1 MSSRFHSVEGAPS
14 VPPLPLSAAATAYRR
29 RTRRKQAVIAVI
41 AFALLGVFLVDL
53 ATGPA
58 RYSLAQIVPA
68 LLSPDAAAAD
78 VRAILWNIRLPTALM
93 AVVVGAALAVAG
105 AQMQTILANP
115 LASPFTLGI
124 SAAAGFGASLA
135 LAFGFAILP
144 TLVDHMVPLNALLM
158 ALVAA
163 GIIHLFSLQR
173 GATTERIVL
182 LGIALVFSFN
192 AFLTMVQFLASE
204 QAVAAVVFWTMG
216 SLSRV
221 TWPKLGICAAV
232 LALVLPIFM
241 RRAWSLTTL
250 RLGEDRAASL
260 GVKVRP
266 LKLETMALVALL
278 ASVPVAFVGTI
289 GFVGL
294 VGPHIARLL
303 IGEDQRFFLPASALC
318 GALLLSGSSVLS
330 KTLVPGTL
338 LPVGIV
344 TAIIGVPFFL
354 VLILRDARRRP

>member
-1 MSSRFHSVEGAPS
+1 MNRTAPALGASRKTPAA
-14 VPPLPLSAAATAYRR
+14 LSAAAGAYRHGV
-29 RTRRKQAVIAVI
+29 RRKQALV
-41 AFALLGVFLVDL
+41 ALLAALLFVAVLLDL
-53 ATGPA
+53 AFGPA
-58 RYSLAQIVPA
+58 RYSLEQVAYA
-68 LLSPDAAAAD
+68 LVAADAAAPEIQ
-78 VRAILWNIRLPTALM
+78 AILWTIRMPTALM
-93 AVVVGAALAVAG
+93 AAVVGAALAVAG

-135 LAFGFAILP
+135 LAFGFAIIP
-144 TLVDHMVPLNALLM
+144 ALVDYMVPLNALVM

-163 GIIHLFSLQR
+163 GIIHAFSLQR
-173 GATTERIVL
+173 GATTERIIL

-192 AFLTMVQFLASE
+192 AFLTLVQFLASE

-216 SLSRV
+216 SLARV

-250 RLGEDRAASL
+250 RLGEERAASL
-260 GVKVRP
+260 GIDVRR
-266 LKLETMALVALL
+266 LKLETMALVAVL

-294 VGPHIARLL
+294 VGPHMARLL

-318 GALLLSGSSVLS
+318 GALLLSASSILS
-330 KTLVPGTL
+330 KTLAPGTL
-338 LPVGIV
+338 LPIGIV
-344 TAIIGVPFFL
+344 TAVIGVPFFL
-354 VLILRDARRRP
+354 LLILRDARRRP

>member
-1 MSSRFHSVEGAPS
+1 MSDHAQSLEAP
-14 VPPLPLSAAATAYRR
+14 PPTPAPPLSAAGKAYRR
-29 RTRRKQAVIAVI
+29 RTRRKQGVIALVMV
-41 AFALLGVFLVDL
+41 ALLSALLLDL

-68 LLSPDAAAAD
+68 LLTPDAVAPE
-78 VRAILWNIRLPTALM
+78 VRAIVWNIRLPTALM
-93 AVVVGAALAVAG
+93 AIVVGAALAVAG

-144 TLVDHMVPLNALLM
+144 GLVDYMVPLNALLM
-158 ALVAA
+158 ALLAA

-192 AFLTMVQFLASE
+192 AFLTLVQFLASE

-221 TWPKLGICAAV
+221 TWAKLGICAAV
-232 LALVLPIFM
+232 LVLVLPVFM

-260 GVKVRP
+260 GVNVRR

-318 GALLLSGSSVLS
+318 GALLLSASSILS
-330 KTLVPGTL
+330 KVLVPGTL

-354 VLILRDARRRP
+354 VLILRDVRRRP

>member
-1 MSSRFHSVEGAPS
+1 MSGRARSVEGASP
-14 VPPLPLSAAATAYRR
+14 VAGPALSAAAAAYRR
-29 RTRRKQAVIAVI
+29 RTHRKQAVLAFIATV
-41 AFALLGVFLVDL
+41 LLGTVLLDL

-58 RYSLAQIVPA
+58 RYSLGEIIPA
-68 LLSPDAAAAD
+68 LVGADGAAPEI
-78 VRAILWNIRLPTALM
+78 RAILWNIRLPTALM
-93 AVVVGAALAVAG
+93 AVTVGAALAVAG

-115 LASPFTLGI
+115 MASPFTLGI
-124 SAAAGFGASLA
+124 SGAAGFGASLA

-144 TLVDHMVPLNALLM
+144 AFVDYMVPLNALLM
-158 ALVAA
+158 ALLAA
-163 GIIHLFSLQR
+163 GIIHVFSLQR

-192 AFLTMVQFLASE
+192 AFLTLVQFLASE

-221 TWPKLGICAAV
+221 TWPKLGVCIV
-232 LALVLPIFM
+232 MLALVLPVFM

-260 GVKVRP
+260 GIDVRR

-289 GFVGL
+289 GFIGL

-318 GALLLSGSSVLS
+318 GALLLSASSILS

-354 VLILRDARRRP
+354 ALILRDARRG

>member
-1 MSSRFHSVEGAPS
+1 MSQHARVLEGPS
-14 VPPLPLSAAATAYRR
+14 SARPALSATAVAYGRSV
-29 RTRRKQAVIAVI
+29 RRKQALIALL
-41 AFALLGVFLVDL
+41 AAALLGAILLDL
-53 ATGPA
+53 AFGPA
-58 RYSLAQIVPA
+58 RYSLSQVARA
-68 LLSPDAAAAD
+68 LVASDPSAPEI
-78 VRAILWNIRLPTALM
+78 RAIVWTIRMPTALM
-93 AVVVGAALAVAG
+93 AAVVGASLAVAG

-135 LAFGFAILP
+135 LAFGFAIVP
-144 TLVDHMVPLNALLM
+144 ALVDYMVPLNALVM

-163 GIIHLFSLQR
+163 GIIHAFSLQR

-192 AFLTMVQFLASE
+192 AFLTLVQFLASE
-204 QAVAAVVFWTMG
+204 QVVAAVVFWTMG
-216 SLSRV
+216 SLARV
-221 TWPKLGICAAV
+221 TWPKLAICAAV
-232 LALVLPIFM
+232 LALVLPVFM

-250 RLGEDRAASL
+250 RLGEERAASL
-260 GVKVRP
+260 GIDVRR
-266 LKLETMALVALL
+266 LKLETMALVAVL

-294 VGPHIARLL
+294 VGPHMARLL

-318 GALLLSGSSVLS
+318 GALLLSASSILS
-330 KTLVPGTL
+330 KTLVTGTL

-344 TAIIGVPFFL
+344 TAVIGVPVFL

>member
-1 MSSRFHSVEGAPS
+1 MNRAAPLLKAPQQARPA
-14 VPPLPLSAAATAYRR
+14 VSAAAGAYRR
-29 RTRRKQAVIAVI
+29 NVRRKLAVV
-41 AFALLGVFLVDL
+41 ALLAVLLFAAVLLDL
-53 ATGPA
+53 ALGPA
-58 RYSLAQIVPA
+58 RYSLGQVVYALWASDPA
-68 LLSPDAAAAD
+68 APD
-78 VRAILWNIRLPTALM
+78 VRAILWTIRMPTALM

-135 LAFGFAILP
+135 LAFGFAIVP
-144 TLVDHMVPLNALLM
+144 TLVDYMVPLNALVM

-163 GIIHLFSLQR
+163 GIIHVFSLQR

-192 AFLTMVQFLASE
+192 ACLTLVQFLASE

-216 SLSRV
+216 SLARV

-232 LALVLPIFM
+232 LALVLPVFM

-250 RLGEDRAASL
+250 RLGEERAASL
-260 GVKVRP
+260 GVPVRR
-266 LKLETMALVALL
+266 LKLETMALVAVL

-294 VGPHIARLL
+294 IGPHMARLL

-318 GALLLSGSSVLS
+318 GAVLLSASSVLS
-330 KTLVPGTL
+330 KTIAPGTL

-344 TAIIGVPFFL
+344 TAVIGVPFF
-354 VLILRDARRRP
+354 VILIVRDARRRP

>member
-1 MSSRFHSVEGAPS
+1 MLAFI
-14 VPPLPLSAAATAYRR
+14 AT
-29 RTRRKQAVIAVI
+29 V
-41 AFALLGVFLVDL
+41 LLGTVLLDL

-58 RYSLAQIVPA
+58 RYSLGEIIPA
-68 LLSPDAAAAD
+68 LVGADGAAPEI
-78 VRAILWNIRLPTALM
+78 RAILWNIRLPTALM
-93 AVVVGAALAVAG
+93 AVTVGAALAVAG

-115 LASPFTLGI
+115 MASPFTLGI
-124 SAAAGFGASLA
+124 SGAAGFGASLA

-144 TLVDHMVPLNALLM
+144 AFVDYMVPLNALLM
-158 ALVAA
+158 ALLAA
-163 GIIHLFSLQR
+163 GIIHVFSLQR

-192 AFLTMVQFLASE
+192 AFLTLVQFLASE

-221 TWPKLGICAAV
+221 TWPKLGVCIV
-232 LALVLPIFM
+232 MLALVLPVFM

-260 GVKVRP
+260 GIDVRR

-289 GFVGL
+289 GFIGL

-318 GALLLSGSSVLS
+318 GALLLSSSSILS

-354 VLILRDARRRP
+354 ALILRDARRG